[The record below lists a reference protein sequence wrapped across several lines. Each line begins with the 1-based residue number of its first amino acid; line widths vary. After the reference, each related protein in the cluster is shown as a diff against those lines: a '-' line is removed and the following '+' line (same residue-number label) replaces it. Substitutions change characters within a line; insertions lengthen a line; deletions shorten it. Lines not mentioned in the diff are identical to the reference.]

1 MTKLKLLEL
10 FGGIGACSKALDKL
24 GIDYEIVDYVEIDKY
39 ACASYNAIHNTN
51 FEPQDICEWNKDIEV
66 DLIMH
71 GSPCFLKGEL
81 VNTKDG
87 FKKIEDIEIGEYVK
101 SHDGTYNKVI
111 QTMINKN
118 NYIFDINCS
127 ASHNI
132 NTTFNH
138 PFYVLRNNQPQYVE
152 VKDLTKDDYMMI
164 PINKNEKEI
173 EWSGVKYSNRLE
185 NINKL
190 PFDKKEFWYL
200 IGRFIG
206 DGWIVRRKDRKNDIS
221 GIKICCG
228 KHELNDFQ
236 NKINDVLPYTLV
248 EERTVYKLQ
257 FSNKELGVFCEQFG
271 KGAKNKQIPQNILDL
286 KKKYLYPL
294 LDGIVDSDG
303 CFTEKR
309 YKVTSISKKLI
320 YNIGELVLK
329 LYKIPYHIYGINRPK
344 KYMIENRIVVQNKTY
359 QITWGGNINKNIN
372 YVDEDYLY
380 SRIRN
385 IKSRKELC
393 DVYNIEVENT
403 HTYCVYNIAT
413 HNCQDFSLAGKQ
425 AGGDEGSGTRSS
437 LMYETIRIVKKLR
450 PKYVIWEN
458 VKNLLSVKHK
468 HNFDAYLKI
477 MEDLGYINY
486 YQVLNAKDYGIPQ
499 NRERVFTISIYD
511 DIDYNTDFEFP
522 KPQELRLKLKD
533 MLDDNVDK
541 KYYLSDAQIN
551 RIKTSS
557 YISSQRRIQEKDYCD
572 TLCARDWKDPKCV
585 QVNRLYGIFDDEKS
599 KHQAGS
605 VYDKNGLAPTLDTMQ
620 GGWRQPCVDNS
631 SSAEISIRK
640 LTPKECWRL
649 MGFDDSDFEKAA
661 FKKET
666 SYLEGGPKCNATLKI
681 VNEKQRHLDMETYVL
696 CTINDMLDME
706 APIRTK
712 RKKSIENENNEKM
725 QNVNIAIEMLG
736 EVEQKECVTNII
748 KCGENTTVLYT
759 LMEEL
764 DQHHMAIIELGKR
777 GKASIE
783 KYMKITL
790 EENLNPMNLYTISTL
805 IEQIIK
811 SKIYTCIVQKA
822 NIQGNIAI
830 IEDCV
835 KNLKMMKLLNLKME
849 YITRLNSD
857 TMLYK
862 QAGNSIVVNVLE
874 EILKNLLF

>member
-1 MTKLKLLEL
+1 MIKILEL
-10 FGGIGACSKALDKL
+10 FGGIGACSSALTKL
-24 GIDYEIVDYVEIDKY
+24 GIDYEIADYVEIDKY
-39 ACASYNAIHNTN
+39 AVKSYNAIHGTK
-51 FEPQDICEWNKDIEV
+51 FEPQDIIQWDKDIEV

-71 GSPCFLKGEL
+71 GSPCFLKGEF

-344 KYMIENRIVVQNKTY
+344 KYTIENRIVAQNKTY

-425 AGGDEGSGTRSS
+425 AGGDKDSGTRSS
-437 LMYETIRIVKKLR
+437 LMYETIRIVEKLK

-458 VKNLLSVKHK
+458 VKNLLSKKHR
-468 HNFDAYLKI
+468 HNFDAYLET
-477 MEDLGYINY
+477 MEKLGYANY

-499 NRERVFTISIYD
+499 NRERVFTISIRK
-511 DIDYNTDFEFP
+511 DINKVFTFP
-522 KPQELRLKLKD
+522 QPQKLKLKLKD
-533 MLDDNVDK
+533 ILESEVDE
-541 KYYLSDAQIN
+541 KYYLSNSQIEYLEYGKYN
-551 RIKTSS
+551 ASKVSNKIKQTN
-557 YISSQRRIQEKDYCD
+557 
-572 TLCARDWKDPKCV
+572 T
-585 QVNRLYGIFDDEKS
+585 GIC
-599 KHQAGS
+599 
-605 VYDKNGLAPTLDTMQ
+605 PTLDTMQ
-620 GGWRQPCVDNS
+620 GGNRQPFIRVKNATKKGYLEAYEGDGVYTNVS
-631 SSAEISIRK
+631 TKRGTVQKEMIQTLTTFQDKGVVMNDLRIRK

-661 FKKET
+661 QVN
-666 SYLEGGPKCNATLKI
+666 SNA
-681 VNEKQRHLDMETYVL
+681 Q
-696 CTINDMLDME
+696 
-706 APIRTK
+706 
-712 RKKSIENENNEKM
+712 
-725 QNVNIAIEMLG
+725 
-736 EVEQKECVTNII
+736 
-748 KCGENTTVLYT
+748 
-759 LMEEL
+759 
-764 DQHHMAIIELGKR
+764 
-777 GKASIE
+777 
-783 KYMKITL
+783 
-790 EENLNPMNLYTISTL
+790 
-805 IEQIIK
+805 
-811 SKIYTCIVQKA
+811 
-822 NIQGNIAI
+822 
-830 IEDCV
+830 
-835 KNLKMMKLLNLKME
+835 
-849 YITRLNSD
+849 
-857 TMLYK
+857 LYK
-862 QAGNSIVVNVLE
+862 QAGNSIVVTVLMH
-874 EILKNLLF
+874 ILISLFYW